1 MYVVGKLAQECARAA
16 AVHQRATCRKVRRVR
31 APLAT
36 AADGCVRAQVELH
49 CPRFNCQPPARCR
62 LRPRQGGA
70 VPSRARRG
78 GPSLPLPFP
87 VAITGRA
94 SAACRAQQTR
104 APVRAPAVQRAVRPA
119 GGGASVRRRSHT
131 CRAIGRDGWG
141 AWRRRTSLAA
151 GAWVV
156 LAGASLSSRILV
168 VFLRELSG
176 FFAKHK
182 EFGKKGEHA
191 FPRCEHASNYCIYCN
206 NDFRIIAKPPY

>member
-94 SAACRAQQTR
+94 SAACRAQQAR
-104 APVRAPAVQRAVRPA
+104 AGPATGA
-119 GGGASVRRRSHT
+119 GSAACREASRRRCERAAPLSHVLGHRPRRLGRVAAAHEAGRRSMGCPRRSIGCPRGYWSYFCVNSQAFFWKT
-131 CRAIGRDGWG
+131 QRIRQKGRARV
-141 AWRRRTSLAA
+141 S
-151 GAWVV
+151 
-156 LAGASLSSRILV
+156 
-168 VFLRELSG
+168 
-176 FFAKHK
+176 
-182 EFGKKGEHA
+182 
-191 FPRCEHASNYCIYCN
+191 
-206 NDFRIIAKPPY
+206 

>member
-1 MYVVGKLAQECARAA
+1 MPQPFINVPPAARSVACARRLLQRLTAA
-16 AVHQRATCRKVRRVR
+16 SVPRWSCTARASTANHLPDADSVHGKAAPYPREHVAEDRLSRCPFPLPSRVARAPRAALSRRVR
-31 APLAT
+31 
-36 AADGCVRAQVELH
+36 RS
-49 CPRFNCQPPARCR
+49 
-62 LRPRQGGA
+62 GA
-70 VPSRARRG
+70 G
-78 GPSLPLPFP
+78 
-87 VAITGRA
+87 
-94 SAACRAQQTR
+94 
-104 APVRAPAVQRAVRPA
+104 RAPAVQRAVRPA

-182 EFGKKGEHA
+182 DFGKKGEHA